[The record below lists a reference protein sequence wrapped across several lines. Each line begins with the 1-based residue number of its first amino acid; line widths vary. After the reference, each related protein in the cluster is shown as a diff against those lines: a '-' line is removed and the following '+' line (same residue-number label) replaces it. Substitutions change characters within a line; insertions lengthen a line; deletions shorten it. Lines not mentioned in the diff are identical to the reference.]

1 MAVSATHLQT
11 GFFLVLLLSIL
22 TLSFFIFE
30 PYIGPIVLAATFAV
44 VFYPLYKRILNFVRY
59 RNLAAL
65 LTVACVVL
73 IVGVPLTFFGTRV
86 FQEAVDVYVQVRD
99 PSTNFSHTVRA
110 LAEDRLKTYVP
121 QLTGDIDYYIE
132 RALSWLLQNAGQFVT
147 SVATLSLYT
156 FISLLALF
164 YFLRDGEAITAKL
177 KILSPL
183 QDRYDASVIQ
193 RLHDAINSVIRGAL
207 LIAVIQGILTGVGL
221 TLFGVP
227 NAVLWGSIAIIA
239 ALIPYVG
246 TAAVLTPAIVYL
258 LLVDRVGAS
267 IGLLAW
273 GIVAVGLIDNFLGPR
288 LVNRG
293 IKLHPVVILL
303 AVLGGLV
310 FFGPLGY
317 ILGPLVISLLFA
329 LLDIY
334 PLLLRSR
341 D

>member
-1 MAVSATHLQT
+1 IAV
-11 GFFLVLLLSIL
+11 
-22 TLSFFIFE
+22 
-30 PYIGPIVLAATFAV
+30 
-44 VFYPLYKRILNFVRY
+44 R
-59 RNLAAL
+59 
-65 LTVACVVL
+65 
-73 IVGVPLTFFGTRV
+73 
-86 FQEAVDVYVQVRD
+86 
-99 PSTNFSHTVRA
+99 
-110 LAEDRLKTYVP
+110 
-121 QLTGDIDYYIE
+121 
-132 RALSWLLQNAGQFVT
+132 
-147 SVATLSLYT
+147 
-156 FISLLALF
+156 ALF
-164 YFLRDGEAITAKL
+164 YFFRDGEFIVTKL
-177 KILSPL
+177 KVVSPL
-183 QDRYDASVIQ
+183 QDRYDASVIT

-221 TLFGVP
+221 TVFGVP

-246 TAAVLTPAIVYL
+246 TAAVLAPAIIYL
-258 LLVDRVGAS
+258 FLIDRVGAS
-267 IGLLAW
+267 VGLLAW

-341 D
+341 SS